1 MNTDK
6 NYPSWLIKSDNK
18 DDSGLSRLCCKS
30 GLDPCQS
37 VLSVV
42 TFDGLENR

>member
-6 NYPSWLIKSDNK
+6 NYPSWLMKSDDK
-18 DDSGLSRLCCKS
+18 DDPGLHGLCCKL
-30 GLDPCQS
+30 GLDPGQS

-42 TFDGLENR
+42 TFDGLEDR